1 MSGEIRG
8 TGLKRMHADKKNI
21 LLVNIT
27 RLGDMLQA
35 TPTIAGMK
43 LENPDAKITVLVE
56 KQFEEVCHSLPGIDE
71 VVGIDLGMTC
81 RALAREQDGIIDAY
95 EYVTELVDK
104 LKARDFDYSL
114 NMSSSAYT
122 ALLLKLLE
130 VPKFGGWVADDEGYR
145 IIASDWARLF
155 AASVFHQNRQFNS
168 LNLVDVFR
176 CSADV
181 DLHPRKLQFTLR
193 ADALSY
199 ADDLLSTAGFTNS
212 GPIIAVQAGASQDK
226 RQWSRAR
233 LVELVRRLVH
243 DHGARVVMVGTKKE
257 LGLIEPVKA
266 AVDSPNVLIAA
277 GNTSIP
283 QLAALLSKCS
293 CLVTGDTG
301 TMHVSV
307 SVGTPVVSLFL
318 ASAFGFE
325 TGPYGEGHLVLQP
338 VIGCGPCNPNKPC
351 IGLEC
356 HDTIPSSALA
366 DLAIA
371 RSREDFRV
379 LPENLKSLFDPRH
392 IILYRSTFDEYGFC
406 DLQPITSPEFDT
418 MKKYRDAYR
427 RVWLRHLGGFSVP
440 EASAKFLKPRALAQA
455 TDFQSG
461 IASAVEAADQGI
473 ALISQLKALITD
485 RSAPGKLL
493 GDVSTKLVQLDRSIE
508 ELGFHI
514 PALGPV
520 TRMMIFAKENL
531 SGSDPLLLA
540 SQMGSAYQEL
550 KARSLT
556 LGSFLQ

>member
-1 MSGEIRG
+1 M
-8 TGLKRMHADKKNI
+8 KRVHVDKNNI

-43 LENPDAKITVLVE
+43 LENPKAKITVLVE

-71 VVGIDLGMTC
+71 VVGLDLGMTC

-95 EYVTELVDK
+95 EYVSEVVDK
-104 LKARDFDYSL
+104 LKSRGFDYSL

-122 ALLLKLLE
+122 ALLLKLIG

-181 DLHPRKLQFTLR
+181 EQHPHQLQFKLQHDSL
-193 ADALSY
+193 AY
-199 ADDLLSTAGFTNS
+199 AEDLLSTAGFTNS

-243 DHGARVVMVGTKKE
+243 DHNARVVMVGTKKE
-257 LGLIEPVKA
+257 LGIIQPVKD

-277 GNTSIP
+277 GRTSIP
-283 QLAALLSKCS
+283 QLAALLSKCK

-338 VIGCGPCNPNKPC
+338 LIGCGPCNPNKPC
-351 IGLEC
+351 VGLEC
-356 HDTIPSSALA
+356 HETIPSNALA

-371 RSREDFRV
+371 RSREDFKV
-379 LPENLKSLFDPRH
+379 LPDSLRSLFDPKQV
-392 IILYRSTFDEYGFC
+392 ILYRSNFDEYGFC
-406 DLQPITSPEFDT
+406 DLTPLTSPEFDP
-418 MKKYRDAYR
+418 MKRYRDAYR
-427 RVWLRHLGGFSVP
+427 KMWLRHLAGLNVP
-440 EASAKFLKPRALAQA
+440 GSPARELKPRALGQS
-455 TDFQSG
+455 TDVISG
-461 IASAVEAADQGI
+461 LCAVAEAADQGN
-473 ALISQLKALITD
+473 ALIDNLKRLIIDT
-485 RSAPGKLL
+485 SAPGHLL
-493 GDVSTKLVQLDRSIE
+493 GEVSTKLVQLDRSIE

-514 PALGPV
+514 PALGPLA
-520 TRMMIFAKENL
+520 RMMIFAKENL
-531 SGSDPLLLA
+531 SGSDPLVLA

-556 LGSFLQ
+556 LGGFLQ

>member
-1 MSGEIRG
+1 M
-8 TGLKRMHADKKNI
+8 KRVHVDKNNI

-43 LENPDAKITVLVE
+43 MENPNARITVLVE

-71 VVGIDLGMTC
+71 VVAIDLGMTC
-81 RALAREQDGIIDAY
+81 RALAREQDGIVDAF
-95 EYVTELVDK
+95 EYLTELVGK
-104 LKARDFDYSL
+104 LKAKNFDYSL

-122 ALLLKLLE
+122 ALLLKLLG

-181 DLHPRKLQFTLR
+181 ENHPKKLQFTL
-193 ADALSY
+193 DHGSLSY

-233 LVELVRRLVH
+233 LVELVRRLVTE
-243 DHGARVVMVGTKKE
+243 HGARVVMVGTKKE
-257 LGLIEPVKA
+257 LNIIQPVKD
-266 AVDSPNVLIAA
+266 AVDSPNVLVAA
-277 GNTSIP
+277 GKTSIP

-338 VIGCGPCNPNKPC
+338 LIGCGPCNPNKPC
-351 IGLEC
+351 LGLEC
-356 HDTIPSSALA
+356 HDTIPPTALA
-366 DLAIA
+366 DLAVA
-371 RSREDFRV
+371 RSREDFKTM
-379 LPENLKSLFDPRH
+379 PEKLRALFDPRQV
-392 IILYRSTFDEYGFC
+392 IVYRSTFDQYGFC
-406 DLQPITSPEFDT
+406 DLQPLTSAEFDP

-427 RVWLRHLGGFSVP
+427 RVWLRHLGGFPLEGGESNRI
-440 EASAKFLKPRALAQA
+440 LKPSALALS
-455 TDFQSG
+455 DNLSG
-461 IASAVEAADQGI
+461 GITTAAKAADEGV
-473 ALISQLKALITD
+473 ALIDTLKRLIVD
-485 RSAPGKLL
+485 RSAPAKLL
-493 GDVSTKLVQLDRSIE
+493 GEVNTKLVQLDRSIE

-531 SGSDPLLLA
+531 SGSDPLSLA
-540 SQMGSAYQEL
+540 SQMGSAYQDF
-550 KARSLT
+550 KARTLS
-556 LGSFLQ
+556 LGSYLEQ

>member
-1 MSGEIRG
+1 M
-8 TGLKRMHADKKNI
+8 KRLHTDKNNI

-43 LENPDAKITVLVE
+43 MENPNARITVLVE

-71 VVGIDLGMTC
+71 VVSIDLGMTC
-81 RALAREQDGIIDAY
+81 RALAREQDGIVDAY
-95 EYVTELVDK
+95 EYISELVTK
-104 LKARDFDYSL
+104 LKAKNFDYSL

-122 ALLLKLLE
+122 ALLLKVLG
-130 VPKFGGWVADDEGYR
+130 VPRFGGWVADDEGYR

-168 LNLVDVFR
+168 LNLVDIFR

-181 DLHPRKLQFTLR
+181 DKHPHQLQFTLN
-193 ADALSY
+193 AEALAH
-199 ADDLLSTAGFTNS
+199 ADDILSTAGFTNS

-226 RQWSRAR
+226 RQWSRTR
-233 LVELVRRLVH
+233 LVELVRRLVF

-257 LGLIEPVKA
+257 LSLIQPVKD

-277 GNTSIP
+277 GRTSIP
-283 QLAALLSKCS
+283 QLAALLSKCA

-307 SVGTPVVSLFL
+307 SVGTPVVALFL

-338 VIGCGPCNPNKPC
+338 LIGCGPCNPNKPC
-351 IGLEC
+351 LGLEC
-356 HDTIPSSALA
+356 HDTIPTAALA

-371 RSREDFRV
+371 RSREDF
-379 LPENLKSLFDPRH
+379 KSLPQDLLPHFDPRQ
-392 IILYRSTFDEYGFC
+392 IIVYRSTFDAHGFC
-406 DLQPITSPEFDT
+406 ELAPITSAEHDPL
-418 MKKYRDAYR
+418 KRYRDAYR
-427 RVWLRHLGGFSVP
+427 QVWLSHLGGFAANAAPKNNS
-440 EASAKFLKPRALAQA
+440 LIIKPHALAQI
-455 TDFQSG
+455 SEVSELG
-461 IASAVEAADQGI
+461 NGVISAAQAADEGI
-473 ALISQLKALITD
+473 ELINNLMRLISD
-485 RSAPGKLL
+485 RSAPSRLL
-493 GDVSTKLVQLDRSIE
+493 GEVSTKLVQLDRSIE

-531 SGSDPLLLA
+531 SGSDALGLA
-540 SQMGSAYQEL
+540 SQMGSAYRDF
-550 KARSLT
+550 KARALS
-556 LGSFLQ
+556 LGSYLEQ